1 VSATSVREVVVPAHR
16 GSALSLLPPHDRPRE
31 KLKAKGVESLTDR
44 ELLAVL
50 LGSGTRKFDV
60 LNVAERILKELDGSR
75 KKWRIADLQKIE
87 GVGGA
92 KAMKILA
99 AMEFARRRIRPEGF
113 KISFP
118 ADVVPLIRHYAD
130 RKQEHLICVTLN
142 GANEIIA
149 SRVVTVG
156 LADKT
161 QVHPREVFADALTDR
176 ATAVIIAHNHP
187 GADLTPTHDDIEST
201 KHLKTAGETLGIKL
215 LDHIIFNV
223 DGYYSFVEKEILQG
237 E

>member
-1 VSATSVREVVVPAHR
+1 MSRKLSNIPVR
-16 GSALSLLPPHDRPRE
+16 DRPRE

-44 ELLAVL
+44 ELLAIL
-50 LGSGTRKFDV
+50 LGSGTRKSDV
-60 LNVAERILKELDGSR
+60 FHVAEQILKELDGSK
-75 KKWRIADLQKIE
+75 KKWRLADLQKIE

-130 RKQEHLICVTLN
+130 RKQEHLICITLN

-176 ATAVIIAHNHP
+176 ATAVILAHNHI
-187 GADLTPTHDDIEST
+187 GTELTPTREDLETT
-201 KHLKTAGETLGIKL
+201 KRLKPAGDTLGIKL
-215 LDHIIFNV
+215 LDHIIFNR
-223 DGYYSFVEKEILQG
+223 DGYYSFVEKDIL
-237 E
+237 

>member
-1 VSATSVREVVVPAHR
+1 MPPRS
-16 GSALSLLPPHDRPRE
+16 SALSRLPSRERPRE
-31 KLKAKGVESLTDR
+31 KLKANGVESLADR

-60 LNVAERILKELDGSR
+60 MNVAERILKELDATK
-75 KKWRIADLQKIE
+75 KKWRLADLQKIE
-87 GVGGA
+87 GIGEA
-92 KAMKILA
+92 KAMQILA

-113 KISFP
+113 RISFP

-130 RKQEHLICVTLN
+130 RKQELLICITLN

-149 SRVVTVG
+149 SRVVTIG

-187 GADLTPTHDDIEST
+187 GASLFPTSQDIETT
-201 KHLKTAGETLGIKL
+201 KSLKSAGDTLGIKL
-215 LDHIIFNV
+215 LDHIIFNK
-223 DGYYSFVEKEILQG
+223 DGYYSFLEKDNLFR
-237 E
+237 